1 MNKKKA
7 LLVGIIVVALIPVAS
22 FLDFVDR
29 RNEQRVLYLAEEPSI
44 QPEGDMKTRFELNK
58 PLYVQWAESLK
69 RADREVNIEQKL
81 IKTSY
86 ISLEVESYQKAFY

>member
-1 MNKKKA
+1 M
-7 LLVGIIVVALIPVAS
+7 VGIIVVALIPVAS

>member
-69 RADREVNIEQKL
+69 RTDREVNIEQKL